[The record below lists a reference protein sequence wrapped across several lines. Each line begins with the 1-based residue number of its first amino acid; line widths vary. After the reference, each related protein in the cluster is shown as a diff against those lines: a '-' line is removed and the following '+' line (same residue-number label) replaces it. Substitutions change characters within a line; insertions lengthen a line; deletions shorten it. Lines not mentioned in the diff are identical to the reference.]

1 EPTEGIQPNIVE
13 QIENVL
19 IALNRKHGLTI
30 VLVEQ
35 NIAFA
40 RRASQR
46 FAILNRGSVAVSG
59 PIGQLSDEMIH
70 QHLVV

>member
-1 EPTEGIQPNIVE
+1 MEFIRIGTSVDLGGFSSGMPAAAT
-13 QIENVL
+13 
-19 IALNRKHGLTI
+19 
-30 VLVEQ
+30 LVEQ